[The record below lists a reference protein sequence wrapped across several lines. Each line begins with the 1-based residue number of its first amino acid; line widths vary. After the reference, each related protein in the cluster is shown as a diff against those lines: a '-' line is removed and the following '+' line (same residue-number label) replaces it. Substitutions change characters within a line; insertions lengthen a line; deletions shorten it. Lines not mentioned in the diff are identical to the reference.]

1 MASES
6 KNIPPSIIAPRGV
19 ELKGSST
26 EVGALFLAGLLSPV
40 ERYMQEDCEL
50 KVNLGYIERLC
61 PRIPDQG
68 REKNKVTQRKPREGK
83 DLIPEK

>member
-1 MASES
+1 M
-6 KNIPPSIIAPRGV
+6 
-19 ELKGSST
+19 
-26 EVGALFLAGLLSPV
+26 GALFLAGLSSPV

-68 REKNKVTQRKPREGK
+68 REKNTVTTQKKPREGK